1 MENVPLVAAMQETR
15 AEVEEVVVENLG
27 VEQET
32 VEQDSE
38 AVVIIFEIPYR
49 HLPYHTI
56 IQTFSLFE

>member
-1 MENVPLVAAMQETR
+1 MQETR